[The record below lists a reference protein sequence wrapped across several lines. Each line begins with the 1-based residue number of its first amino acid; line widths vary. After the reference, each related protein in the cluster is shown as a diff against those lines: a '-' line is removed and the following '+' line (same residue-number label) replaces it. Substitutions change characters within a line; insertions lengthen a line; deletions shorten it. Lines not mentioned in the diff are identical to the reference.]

1 MMHFSYLKFLL
12 AVVALF
18 TLFGLSI
25 HGWHVL
31 LAAFLLS
38 IDFEW

>member
-1 MMHFSYLKFLL
+1 MMRFSYLKFLL
-12 AVVALF
+12 STVALF

-25 HGWHVL
+25 HGWHII
-31 LAAFLLS
+31 LAALFLS